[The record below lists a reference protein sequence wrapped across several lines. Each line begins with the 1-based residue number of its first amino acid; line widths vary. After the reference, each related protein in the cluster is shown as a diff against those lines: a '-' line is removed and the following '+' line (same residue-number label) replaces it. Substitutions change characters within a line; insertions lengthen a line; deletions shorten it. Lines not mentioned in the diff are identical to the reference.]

1 MTSENRSIP
10 PELDKWQKFE
20 RFLIIAGS
28 LLGIIYSLVM
38 LFSPSLLL
46 WTILPPEWE
55 SSSKL
60 ALTVPIDL
68 IICVFFLL
76 AYGVFKWIYRIKKGS
91 DMVNIILLL
100 FGGFF
105 LLLFSN
111 FAGIVFLFVVGLQQ
125 F

>member
-1 MTSENRSIP
+1 MNSENRSNP
-10 PELDKWQKFE
+10 PKLDTWQKFE

-28 LLGIIYSLVM
+28 ILGIVYSLVM

-55 SSSKL
+55 ISSKL

-91 DMVNIILLL
+91 DMVSTILLI
-100 FGGFF
+100 FAGVF
-105 LLLFSN
+105 LLMFSN